1 MVKKSTAKRG
11 MAFNA
16 LAIVFIMAVLPFMIM
31 FLSSA
36 SAIASSGEKTQSI
49 QSVGM
54 GLIEPSQPFFEWQNN
69 GVNVTGEYITNHPP
83 SGVTP
88 SIHPYNCLFIEKGL
102 CSRLTSPTTFPT
114 SPSQSGYAPLT
125 YAAGNVANINV
136 FKAPQT
142 HADPLAVSYAPANFS
157 YRGSSGAGVFSFTT
171 YGRYYDLDPSK
182 AIDELQVSLID
193 THTSYS
199 SSSSI
204 FENITYDTKLI
215 FKHSG
220 KTLTIE
226 NNDISGDNKMC
237 YSTVHES
244 WQAVPV
250 CWVAMKLNFDLTSFQ
265 SHYLQELTGGDY
277 DNLSITFEMTNFEKK
292 SGAYIGNTALPFA
305 GIDDFAFGVSAKTV
319 DTQALNFIVK
329 GGSLVIGLL
338 CVFVAI
344 ASTPLYDPLKNA
356 LRGLNN
362 V

>member
-36 SAIASSGEKTQSI
+36 SAIASSGEKTESI
-49 QSVGM
+49 QSVGIK
-54 GLIEPSQPFFEWQNN
+54 LIEPSQPFFEWQNN
-69 GVNVTGEYITNHPP
+69 GLNVTGEYITNHPP
-83 SGVTP
+83 GGVTA
-88 SIHPYNCLFIEKGL
+88 SIHPYNCLFIVNGL
-102 CSRLTSPTTFPT
+102 CDGVGSPITYPL

-142 HADPLAVSYAPANFS
+142 HADTTALSYAPASFA
-157 YRGSSGAGVFSFTT
+157 YRGSSGAGDFSFTT
-171 YGRYYDLDPSK
+171 YGRYYDLDSSK
-182 AIDELQVSLID
+182 AIDELEVSLID
-193 THTSYS
+193 YHVSYS

-204 FENITYDTKLI
+204 FENITYDSKLI
-215 FKHSG
+215 LKHSG
-220 KTLTIE
+220 KSLTIE

-237 YSTVHES
+237 YATIPSS
-244 WQAVPV
+244 WVSV
-250 CWVAMKLNFDLTSFQ
+250 CWVGMKLNFDLTSFQ

-292 SGAYIGNTALPFA
+292 SGSYIGNTALPFA

-319 DTQALNFIVK
+319 NTQALNFIVK

-344 ASTPLYDPLKNA
+344 ASTPLYDPVKNR
-356 LRGLNN
+356 LRG